1 VPYKIVLTTVGTA
14 GDLRLFVALA
24 LRLRSA
30 GHSVRACS
38 YDLYRPWFE
47 AHGIDFV
54 ALGAPVTDRQIRDT
68 AWRPQERG
76 REPGRG
82 TR

>member
-1 VPYKIVLTTVGTA
+1 VPYKIVLTTVGTT
-14 GDLRLFVALA
+14 GDVRPFVALA

-30 GHSVRACS
+30 GHRVRACS
-38 YDLYRPWFE
+38 YDLYRPRFE
-47 AHGIDFV
+47 AHGTEFV
-54 ALGAPVTDRQIRDT
+54 ALGAPVTDRQIHDT
-68 AWRPQERG
+68 ARRPQERG